1 MIEILIKE
9 DMNDT
14 KGNAVATD
22 TKFTV
27 TGRGDIIASQVE
39 HVLDMFY
46 EQLPNDIMCAALD
59 SFIERHMDGGGD
71 YE

>member
-14 KGNAVATD
+14 KGKAVAND

-39 HVLDMFY
+39 HVLDLFY

-59 SFIERHMDGGGD
+59 SFIERHMVGGD
-71 YE
+71 DDE